1 MRVLPAVD
9 ILEGKVVQL
18 VGGKP
23 GTEQVVLPDP
33 VETAANWDRLGAPMV
48 HVIDL
53 DGAFGKGGNPGVIRR
68 ILQTVKVPVQVG
80 GGVRTTAI
88 VSQYL
93 EWGAARVI
101 VGTQAIADTNWL
113 GDLAQQHPGKMVLAL
128 DVAKGKI
135 QVKGWQESSHVSLE
149 TMFETIRPMPLAAV
163 LHTDVDVEG
172 KVQGVNSGEVESFV
186 KRCPH
191 PVIAS
196 GGIKSLE
203 DVRLLESLG
212 VQEAVAG
219 IALYTGRLSPGDIW
233 RKPK

>member
-80 GGVRTTAI
+80 GGVRP
-88 VSQYL
+88 
-93 EWGAARVI
+93 RR
-101 VGTQAIADTNWL
+101 
-113 GDLAQQHPGKMVLAL
+113 
-128 DVAKGKI
+128 
-135 QVKGWQESSHVSLE
+135 SSRS
-149 TMFETIRPMPLAAV
+149 TSS
-163 LHTDVDVEG
+163 
-172 KVQGVNSGEVESFV
+172 GV
-186 KRCPH
+186 RR
-191 PVIAS
+191 A
-196 GGIKSLE
+196 
-203 DVRLLESLG
+203 
-212 VQEAVAG
+212 
-219 IALYTGRLSPGDIW
+219 
-233 RKPK
+233 